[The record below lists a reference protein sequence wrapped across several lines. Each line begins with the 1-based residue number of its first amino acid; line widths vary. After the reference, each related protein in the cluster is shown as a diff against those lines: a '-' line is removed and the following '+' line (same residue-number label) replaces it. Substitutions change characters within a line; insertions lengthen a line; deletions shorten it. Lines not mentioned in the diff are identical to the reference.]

1 MSSSGGFFDLTVDS
15 PPLATAKRNKSSG
28 VTESDSDNRQT
39 YIHPTQL
46 TAAMGSEGPRHSNS
60 TVDLSQVLPTSVRS
74 SSVQPAHNLGASS
87 RHLPSNV
94 SQSHA
99 AQPQMN
105 AAYLNAP
112 QQQNPRQLQNQII
125 QPPFR
130 HLRTP
135 QSQQEQSDHY
145 QVQHNQYLLQQQQYQ
160 QQHPYQQQQLQQQRQ
175 HQLLQQQQQQQ
186 ASRVLPSNIS
196 GLSADALQAH
206 LNKVK
211 AFQNQYGRPGDKYQ
225 PPAPLAPSYT
235 QSYNYNP
242 NATIV
247 FSLANTREFTA
258 KAEGGS
264 LPSATLQTL
273 KNVAG
278 VRFDDEKKRLL
289 FPLSEHDKLQVALA
303 LLRITVDPLPRAV
316 IAAAQLSYQR
326 YNSSHVIDVDG
337 DDEAKNNNAIK
348 EEETL
353 KALKGKIH
361 DKLLNSLAPF
371 QREGVLFVM
380 NNKGRALIADEMG
393 LGKTRSAIAISVAYQ
408 SEWPCLVV
416 SPSSARRHW
425 QAEILSLISP
435 ECVTAD
441 DICLVESSSQE
452 ILQKK
457 NRKNSNSEDNNNNQ
471 SSSYKYVIISYAL
484 VPLMLKQLESIDF
497 KVIIA
502 DECHYLKNSKA
513 ARTQGLVKL
522 LKQVSIYTTHIFNK
536 ECLIKYFIYRHFY
549 IFIVVLCLCIIEI
562 SYILHHYVSTD
573 FDKTDA
579 TVHEYNNMDTI
590 MRILICE

>member
-15 PPLATAKRNKSSG
+15 PPLATAERNTSSG
-28 VTESDSDNRQT
+28 VIESDSDNRQ
-39 YIHPTQL
+39 L
-46 TAAMGSEGPRHSNS
+46 TAAVGSEGPRHSNS
-60 TVDLSQVLPTSVRS
+60 NVDLSRVLPTSVRS
-74 SSVQPAHNLGASS
+74 SSAQHANNLGASS

-112 QQQNPRQLQNQII
+112 QQQHPGRLQNQIN

-135 QSQQEQSDHY
+135 QSQQEQSNHY

-160 QQHPYQQQQLQQQRQ
+160 QQQLQQQRQ
-175 HQLLQQQQQQQ
+175 QQLLRQQQQQQQ

-225 PPAPLAPSYT
+225 PPAPSAPSYT

-242 NATIV
+242 NATIS

-337 DDEAKNNNAIK
+337 DDEAKNSIAVK

-435 ECVTAD
+435 ECVNAD
-441 DICLVESSSQE
+441 DICLVESSSQK

-457 NRKNSNSEDNNNNQ
+457 SKKSSNSKDNNDNQ
-471 SSSYKYVIISYAL
+471 SSSYKYIIISYAL

-522 LKQVSIYTTHIFNK
+522 LKQVSIYTT
-536 ECLIKYFIYRHFY
+536 
-549 IFIVVLCLCIIEI
+549 
-562 SYILHHYVSTD
+562 SYPQ
-573 FDKTDA
+573 
-579 TVHEYNNMDTI
+579 
-590 MRILICE
+590 